1 MNCFRDIKFSLLSI
15 AAVFILTIGCTTA
28 PMQYEMSTDVQK
40 NLSKEQL
47 ESAVVKAALK
57 RNWTIQK
64 GTENEFFAKM
74 QLRQHMVEVKL
85 KLQPGRVDAEYV
97 DSENMDYDGE
107 KIHKKYYMWVDKLLA
122 DIKKNSNET
131 AMNVMGVQ

>member
-1 MNCFRDIKFSLLSI
+1 MNCFRNIKFYLLSI
-15 AAVFILTIGCTTA
+15 AAVFILTVGCTTA
-28 PMQYEMSTDVQK
+28 PMQYEISTDVQK
-40 NLSKEQL
+40 DLSTEQL
-47 ESAVVKAALK
+47 EKAVVKAALE

-64 GTENEFFAKM
+64 EKENEFFAKM

-97 DSENMDYDGE
+97 DSKNMDYDGE
-107 KIHKKYYMWVDKLLA
+107 RIHKKYYTWVDKLLD